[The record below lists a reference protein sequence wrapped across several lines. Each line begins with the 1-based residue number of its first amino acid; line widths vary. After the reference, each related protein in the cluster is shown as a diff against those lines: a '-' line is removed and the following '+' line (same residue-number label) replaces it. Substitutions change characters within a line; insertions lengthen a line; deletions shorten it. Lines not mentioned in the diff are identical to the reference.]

1 MCGFLVSSKIN
12 PEDYKIFEDSLN
24 LIRYRGPDET
34 IIHRED
40 SISFGFNRLSIQD
53 LSSQGSQPMIDEIG
67 NVLCFNGEI
76 YNFKILR
83 KELEKIGEV
92 FKSNSDTE
100 VLLKLLKIHGIK
112 KTLSLIDGMYAFV
125 FYEKEKKVI
134 YACRDPFG
142 MKPLFSYHEGQRIV
156 FSSEIKS
163 ILPLVNQKKIDL
175 IDSLNPLFYTGM
187 SPSSRTMF
195 ENIKSIDPGF
205 LVKVNLKD
213 FSLKKRLFFDLTSL
227 VNSEDYFINK
237 SLNDHELSEKVSEA
251 LKYSVKSHL
260 VSDAKAGILFSAG
273 LDSSLIAAI
282 SSNLTKDKVNL
293 FKYQSESLDD
303 SDLANKFAQNFDCN
317 LEVTQNID
325 KNLIYKLPYLI
336 YSYETLNKPDGTPLS
351 MVCSNARKKG
361 FKVLLT
367 GDASDELFA
376 GYGTFDQY
384 RINQYLNS
392 FRLVQISLKFFERI
406 FPGIRSIG
414 IDEMH
419 HLISPFDDRFIKPF
433 LNFSLFRGDRNRRWQ
448 ECKDAYAFLD
458 NNYETNVNAYLLDD
472 IRDKLQRFLLRSD
485 RVGMSNSIELRLPFL
500 TKELVGLALNI
511 PFNRKS
517 KTSISYKRRRLFYD
531 KAPLRKIAKNL
542 GINNEIISR
551 VKMGTPTGLQDENNI
566 FNLSKKMSFKNI
578 SEIYDIK
585 EKTIM
590 SILNEVTYSPI
601 KYRLHWTFISLE
613 IYLKMFMLNVS
624 PQEIEAE
631 FKSLLEK

>member
-34 IIHRED
+34 IIHREG

-67 NVLCFNGEI
+67 NILCFNGEI
-76 YNFKILR
+76 YNFNILR
-83 KELEKIGEV
+83 KELEKTGEV

-125 FYEKEKKVI
+125 FYEKEKNVI

-213 FSLKKRLFFDLTSL
+213 FSLKKRPFFNLTSL
-227 VNSEDYFINK
+227 VNSEDYFLNK

-251 LKYSVKSHL
+251 LKNSVESHL

-282 SSNLTKDKVNL
+282 SSDLTKDKVNL

-384 RINQYLNS
+384 RINQYFNS
-392 FRLVQISLKFFERI
+392 FRLVQISLKFFEKI
-406 FPGIRSIG
+406 FPGFRSLG
-414 IDEMH
+414 IEEMH

-433 LNFSLFRGDRNRRWQ
+433 LNFSLFRGERNRRWQ

-458 NNYETNVNAYLLDD
+458 NNYETNVNAHVLDD

-500 TKELVGLALNI
+500 NKELVGLALNI
-511 PFNRKS
+511 PFYRKS
-517 KTSISYKRRRLFYD
+517 KTSISFKRRRLFYD

-551 VKMGTPTGLQDENNI
+551 VKMGTPTGLQDEKNI
-566 FNLSKKMSFKNI
+566 FNLSKKMSFNNI

-585 EKTIM
+585 EKTIK

>member
-12 PEDYKIFEDSLN
+12 PEDYKIFEHSLN

-142 MKPLFSYHEGQRIV
+142 MKPLFSYHQGQRIV

-433 LNFSLFRGDRNRRWQ
+433 LNFSLFR
-448 ECKDAYAFLD
+448 
-458 NNYETNVNAYLLDD
+458 ETE
-472 IRDKLQRFLLRSD
+472 
-485 RVGMSNSIELRLPFL
+485 IE
-500 TKELVGLALNI
+500 GG
-511 PFNRKS
+511 
-517 KTSISYKRRRLFYD
+517 
-531 KAPLRKIAKNL
+531 KN
-542 GINNEIISR
+542 
-551 VKMGTPTGLQDENNI
+551 VKMHM
-566 FNLSKKMSFKNI
+566 LS
-578 SEIYDIK
+578 
-585 EKTIM
+585 
-590 SILNEVTYSPI
+590 
-601 KYRLHWTFISLE
+601 
-613 IYLKMFMLNVS
+613 
-624 PQEIEAE
+624 
-631 FKSLLEK
+631 